1 METIYLVLTRD
12 DLTNATEI
20 NILIIKALIL
30 IMNTCTKYD
39 CYHFNNYFTKH
50 HNLSL
55 FYYDETSVSIHFVTI
70 TKYTEILKT

>member
-1 METIYLVLTRD
+1 MLNLIIMFDGNYLFGLTRD
-12 DLTNATEI
+12 GLTNATEI

-50 HNLSL
+50 HNLSMA
-55 FYYDETSVSIHFVTI
+55 YYDEASV
-70 TKYTEILKT
+70 YIL

>member
-55 FYYDETSVSIHFVTI
+55 SDDDEALV
-70 TKYTEILKT
+70 YILLQ